1 MSPGG
6 VGGGHAPG
14 DDPGFPRYQRWI
26 AAVEG
31 PAEITNPQ
39 VGDEIGIGIRVA
51 CTVEVRQVWVLCRY
65 QAEFF
70 EFVGAFA
77 GEDIGQF
84 GSGERARIEDPPCAT
99 RTSRARPRVE
109 PLSFT

>member
-1 MSPGG
+1 MLLVTTPAFPGTN
-6 VGGGHAPG
+6 A
-14 DDPGFPRYQRWI
+14 GFT
-26 AAVEG
+26 ASVEG
-31 PAEITNPQ
+31 PAQITNPQ

-77 GEDIGQF
+77 GEDIGLF

-99 RTSRARPRVE
+99 RTSRSRPRVE
-109 PLSFT
+109 ILSFT